1 MMRPF
6 PTLTLA
12 LLAATSIVL
21 GGCTDGADRA
31 KSDGGNAQTEPAAA
45 AVRIGILKIEPHRV
59 VVYDELPGRVSARQT
74 AEIRPQVN
82 GIIRAVLFKEGAEVF
97 VDQPLFQIDPAPFLA
112 DVEATSAV
120 LERARADL
128 ANATVKHQRVEA
140 LAAAQTTSAAALG
153 DARAALAQARANV
166 AEAEANLTRRKL
178 EVAYAT
184 VRSPIRGRIGQA
196 LATEGSLAS
205 VGASAALAVVQQ
217 IDTVYLDVR
226 QSSVQWEELE
236 ERIDSERGADSPSL
250 PVEILTITGKAYE
263 FTGNVLFSESTVDPG
278 TGSIAMR
285 VEVPN
290 PHRQLLPGMFLRARV
305 PSAIYPDALSVPQQA
320 VRRDPTGRAFLTILG
335 SDNTASRRNVEL
347 GALVDRHY
355 VVLSGLRGG
364 ETVVVEGQERTDG
377 GQPLEPVPYKP
388 SASGPEI

>member
-21 GGCTDGADRA
+21 GGCTDGADRP
-31 KSDGGNAQTEPAAA
+31 KSDGGNAQTEPATA
-45 AVRIGILKIEPHRV
+45 AVRVGVLKIEPHRV

-82 GIIRAVLFKEGAEVF
+82 GIIRSVLFKEGAEVSL
-97 VDQPLFQIDPAPFLA
+97 DQPLFQIDAAPFLA

-205 VGASAALAVVQQ
+205 VGALAALAVVQQ

-263 FTGNVLFSESTVDPG
+263 FTGNILFSESTVDPG

-335 SDNTASRRNVEL
+335 SDNTASRRDVEL
-347 GALVDRHY
+347 GALVDRRY
-355 VVLSGLRGG
+355 VVLSGLRAG